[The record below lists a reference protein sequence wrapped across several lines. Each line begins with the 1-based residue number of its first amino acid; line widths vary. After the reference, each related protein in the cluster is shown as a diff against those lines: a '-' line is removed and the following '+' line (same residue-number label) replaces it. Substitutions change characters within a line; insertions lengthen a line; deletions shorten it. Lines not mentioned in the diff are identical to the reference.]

1 MDEAPEWMISF
12 GKQFQICVIVLI
24 QVFIVAE
31 LVMYIILFKE
41 MYDHNKELQNMKSL
55 GLSKGRYFAE
65 RAKLC
70 LRHFWGAPGQNYGF
84 REKIRNQDKK
94 KTTINKG
101 NNYHI
106 SYMRQHKS
114 ILDCNRPLR
123 FKAKIHIVFLFF
135 M

>member
-1 MDEAPEWMISF
+1 MDGAPEWMISF

-65 RAKLC
+65 RAKL
-70 LRHFWGAPGQNYGF
+70 APGKNYGF
-84 REKIRNQDKK
+84 REKIRNQDFKK
-94 KTTINKG
+94 NH
-101 NNYHI
+101 Y
-106 SYMRQHKS
+106 
-114 ILDCNRPLR
+114 
-123 FKAKIHIVFLFF
+123 
-135 M
+135 

>member
-1 MDEAPEWMISF
+1 MDGAPEWMISF

-65 RAKLC
+65 QAKLC

-84 REKIRNQDKK
+84 REKIRNQD
-94 KTTINKG
+94 
-101 NNYHI
+101 
-106 SYMRQHKS
+106 
-114 ILDCNRPLR
+114 
-123 FKAKIHIVFLFF
+123 
-135 M
+135 

>member
-1 MDEAPEWMISF
+1 MDGAPEWMISF

-84 REKIRNQDKK
+84 REKIRNQDFKK
-94 KTTINKG
+94 NH
-101 NNYHI
+101 Y
-106 SYMRQHKS
+106 
-114 ILDCNRPLR
+114 
-123 FKAKIHIVFLFF
+123 
-135 M
+135 